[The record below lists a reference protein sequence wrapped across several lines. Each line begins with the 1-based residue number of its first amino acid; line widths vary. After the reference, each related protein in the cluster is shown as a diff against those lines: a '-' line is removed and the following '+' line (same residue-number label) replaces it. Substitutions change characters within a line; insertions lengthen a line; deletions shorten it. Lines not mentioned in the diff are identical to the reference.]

1 MEEILRTKNLKIGFS
16 QYMSTLELDSFQAVD
31 EINIRVCRKE
41 LVCVVGSS
49 GSGKSLLA
57 SGILGTLP
65 YNSYMEG
72 EIVYDGKTLDDDL
85 RKKVAGHELV
95 MVPQSLSY
103 LDPTKKVGKQI
114 LKGSKDQKKLKKLK
128 DIFRN
133 YGLEE
138 KVLDLYPFELSGGM
152 QRRVLVSTALVEDP
166 KLVIADEPTPGLDL
180 PLAKRVMEHFRELA
194 NLGAGVLVITH
205 DLELAVE
212 TADRIYVMHDGR
224 IVDEVRAEMFK
235 AYINGESVMSG
246 DPYED
251 MHEYTKALWEAL
263 PRNGFK
269 ESDFRW
275 E

>member
-1 MEEILRTKNLKIGFS
+1 MEEILRTDNLKIGFS
-16 QYMSTLELDSFQAVD
+16 QYMKTLELDSFQAVD
-31 EINIRVCRKE
+31 KINIRVCLKE
-41 LVCVVGSS
+41 LVCIVGSS

-72 EIVYDGKTLDDDL
+72 EIFYDDKPLDEEL
-85 RKKVAGHELV
+85 RGKVAGHELV
-95 MVPQSLSY
+95 MVPQSLSF

-114 LKGSKDQKKLKKLK
+114 LKGSKDKAKLEKLKG
-128 DIFRN
+128 IFKN
-133 YGLEE
+133 YGLDE

-152 QRRVLVSTALVEDP
+152 QRRVLVSTALVEEP

-194 NLGAGVLVITH
+194 DLGAGVLVITH

-212 TADRIYVMHDGR
+212 TADRIYVMHDGK
-224 IVDEVRAEMFK
+224 IVDEVMAETFRNYAK
-235 AYINGESVMSG
+235 EGSDKDEL
-246 DPYED
+246 
-251 MHEYTKALWEAL
+251 HEYTRALWEAL

-269 ESDFRW
+269 ESEYQW